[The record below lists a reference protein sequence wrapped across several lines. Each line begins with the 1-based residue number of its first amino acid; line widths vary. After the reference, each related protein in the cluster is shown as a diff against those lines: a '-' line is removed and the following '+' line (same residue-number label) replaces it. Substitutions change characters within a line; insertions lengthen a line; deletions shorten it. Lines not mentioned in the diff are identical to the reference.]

1 MGAMCLCWV
10 IKNLQLVRDKG
21 CKVECQFVEVVAQH
35 VNRSM
40 HSLETSE
47 FLKSEISTSVLAYC
61 AQLLILLPFLVNT

>member
-1 MGAMCLCWV
+1 M
-10 IKNLQLVRDKG
+10 
-21 CKVECQFVEVVAQH
+21 ECHFVEVAAQH